1 MEILVIYV
9 LTLLLTGVIKFGY
22 KMNVIKYLADIGYKL
37 DDYYSFT
44 KFKLIDFVLGVNVI
58 NALKK
63 LVNPNFS
70 QIKNSRDVVKMT
82 DDEVFGYRL
91 NPDLIA
97 AFCLNTRCE
106 ITNADD
112 ALKNKKEK
120 QITINDTNKI
130 VYYTNCIDKTKKY
143 VILSVQGELLSS
155 LDYDEQVS
163 IVSDYYSYVESS
175 LKKYIDEFYGGD
187 ASLLDDKVLTGEFD
201 YVDFKDKIS
210 KEYGKCVEKKLKK

>member
-37 DDYYSFT
+37 DDYYGFT
-44 KFKLIDFVLGVNVI
+44 KLKLIDFVLGVNVI

-70 QIKNSRDVVKMT
+70 QIKNSRNVVKMT

-106 ITNADD
+106 IANADD

-175 LKKYIDEFYGGD
+175 LKKYIDESYGGD

-210 KEYGKCVEKKLKK
+210 KEYGKSVEKKLKK